1 MNLEPATV
9 RLALLTPETL
19 AELEELVRQR
29 LGRRLREFRLSIRDA
44 GLVLG
49 GRTRSH
55 HAKQLAQH
63 ALMDMTRAPITANEI
78 EVRDFPRPAPFDRFL
93 EPRWVQ
99 AATRGIFHSE
109 DSDPA
114 PAP

>member
-1 MNLEPATV
+1 MNHEPDIA

-29 LGRRLREFRLSIRDA
+29 LCGRLRDFRLSIRDA

-49 GRTRSH
+49 GRARSH

-63 ALMDMTRAPITANEI
+63 ALMNITSAPIKANEI
-78 EVRDFPRPAPFDRFL
+78 AVFQSLYPVPCTANVAVEAMPVAQMPRATPAADFT
-93 EPRWVQ
+93 W
-99 AATRGIFHSE
+99 
-109 DSDPA
+109 
-114 PAP
+114 